1 MATITHGISTSKL
14 TTSVSTPNV
23 AATGIV
29 FAVGTAPVQ
38 MVDGG
43 KVNEVI
49 MANSYEEAVTAL
61 GYSDDWQKYG
71 LCELVYSMFQLY
83 QQSPV
88 FLVNVLDPSKHKK
101 STSGS
106 FQPEDNQIRLPLDAI
121 AGSVQIASKTAGE
134 DFEVFYDDTACIIE
148 FTSDTSGEISVTYD
162 EIDLTKVAKADVIGG
177 YEVSTKKNKGLELID
192 DVFPKYTTVPDLIV
206 CPNWSQDSEVAAVM
220 SAKAENINGL
230 FEAHAILDIDTTAS
244 GATYY
249 SEATS

>member
-106 FQPEDNQIRLPLDAI
+106 FHDRRRR
-121 AGSVQIASKTAGE
+121 GSSPAKRRRASCAE
-134 DFEVFYDDTACIIE
+134 
-148 FTSDTSGEISVTYD
+148 
-162 EIDLTKVAKADVIGG
+162 
-177 YEVSTKKNKGLELID
+177 
-192 DVFPKYTTVPDLIV
+192 
-206 CPNWSQDSEVAAVM
+206 QD
-220 SAKAENINGL
+220 
-230 FEAHAILDIDTTAS
+230 
-244 GATYY
+244 
-249 SEATS
+249 